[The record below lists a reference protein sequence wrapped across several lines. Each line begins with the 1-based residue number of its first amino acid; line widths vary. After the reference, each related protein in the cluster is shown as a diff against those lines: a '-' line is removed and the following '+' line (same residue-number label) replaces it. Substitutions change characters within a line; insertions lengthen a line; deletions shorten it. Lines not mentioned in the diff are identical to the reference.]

1 MKRRS
6 SSVPQFFSSVMCLR
20 RRQFAELCCD
30 AHKPLVGC
38 EQLDLVMPSSSMAR
52 PRVRKN
58 SDAARR
64 AASRQTRDEAD
75 ECCACAC
82 ATSSSQVG
90 TLYGS
95 DEHTG
100 VLPSGVFRARLC
112 DEIRREAAR
121 RRATAPGR
129 AAPRRSGLRRFRA
142 PRCARRAVPRA
153 QSRAPTRRCAA
164 AQSGCETRAAAA
176 SAARRGATATTL
188 VTTSVRS
195 VPSSA
200 STCASDMPY
209 CTSSAAVCRAI
220 SARWVVVALPFEHR
234 RHDARQL
241 VDKRRREHRVG
252 ERDDE
257 QQLKRLRLRGGALDN
272 APHELAALPRR
283 GVTATRRPVETRT
296 CEKRSSAWLSM
307 PRCKIAA
314 MRAHH
319 DAPRQPSMCTSVDAR
334 SSARACA
341 LALPTAGACTE
352 SPSHSRCS
360 ASASHATRRAS
371 TRFATKRSAA
381 AISTPRSSPSP
392 LLKPSTQC

>member
-1 MKRRS
+1 
-6 SSVPQFFSSVMCLR
+6 MCGRTRTRHGAR
-20 RRQFAELCCD
+20 RRGRRATRQTSAAPAPAQRRAARSARCTAQTSTPACCRVASFERACVTKDGAKLRNAERQRLAAQHRGDQAFDAFAHLD
-30 AHKPLVGC
+30 ARVEQCRARNLEHRRVDAPQRKAVAKR
-38 EQLDLVMPSSSMAR
+38 EQLQHR
-52 PRVRKN
+52 QR
-58 SDAARR
+58 DAARLPR
-64 AASRQTRDEAD
+64 RWSRR
-75 ECCACAC
+75 ACAAC
-82 ATSSSQVG
+82 
-90 TLYGS
+90 
-95 DEHTG
+95 
-100 VLPSGVFRARLC
+100 R
-112 DEIRREAAR
+112 AAR
-121 RRATAPGR
+121 RRA
-129 AAPRRSGLRRFRA
+129 
-142 PRCARRAVPRA
+142 
-153 QSRAPTRRCAA
+153 QPT
-164 AQSGCETRAAAA
+164 
-176 SAARRGATATTL
+176 
-188 VTTSVRS
+188 
-195 VPSSA
+195 
-200 STCASDMPY
+200 Y

-220 SARWVVVALPFEHR
+220 SARSGSLSRFEHH

-257 QQLKRLRLRGGALDN
+257 QQLERLRLRGGALDN
-272 APHELAALPRR
+272 APHEFAALPRR

-319 DAPRQPSMCTSVDAR
+319 DAPRQPSMCTSVNAR

-352 SPSHSRCS
+352 SPSHSSCS

>member
-1 MKRRS
+1 MRAS
-6 SSVPQFFSSVMCLR
+6 S
-20 RRQFAELCCD
+20 
-30 AHKPLVGC
+30 
-38 EQLDLVMPSSSMAR
+38 
-52 PRVRKN
+52 
-58 SDAARR
+58 
-64 AASRQTRDEAD
+64 
-75 ECCACAC
+75 
-82 ATSSSQVG
+82 
-90 TLYGS
+90 
-95 DEHTG
+95 
-100 VLPSGVFRARLC
+100 
-112 DEIRREAAR
+112 
-121 RRATAPGR
+121 
-129 AAPRRSGLRRFRA
+129 
-142 PRCARRAVPRA
+142 
-153 QSRAPTRRCAA
+153 
-164 AQSGCETRAAAA
+164 
-176 SAARRGATATTL
+176 SAARAISSTDASMRRSAKRLRNASSCSIGSATRRDCHDAGHDERAQRAEQR
-188 VTTSVRS
+188 VDVRS
-195 VPSSA
+195 RH
-200 STCASDMPY
+200 
-209 CTSSAAVCRAI
+209 AVLHKQRGGVSRHQRAL
-220 SARWVVVALPFEHR
+220 WVVVALPFEHR

-257 QQLKRLRLRGGALDN
+257 QQLERLRLRAGALDN